1 MSLLE
6 MMRSK
11 AQAHQAT
18 VPLQNPAEKNMTNTK
33 LAMPMKQEVREVA
46 QPLVTC
52 RPAAKPEIAR
62 APAGSPETGRATGA
76 SASPESERA
85 PAASASPEAGLGDQ
99 EDNARGDDA
108 GLAYGVGREA
118 GLFESKAD
126 RKRQWQRFMTTFEPT
141 GPRGSKSTRAPA
153 DLDIPRGD
161 LPSQKFW
168 FPLWVQSKGD
178 WASVAYEEILAKEDK
193 DMAGTTDEWLTRDQV
208 EDLYKSRLVAD
219 SICDMKLSN
228 PKLTRR
234 HPEIPHIEDARQFKV
249 PRVFNP
255 TEFDLVFQIM

>member
-1 MSLLE
+1 MLSSRCALDAMSLLE

-11 AQAHQAT
+11 AQTAQAT

-62 APAGSPETGRATGA
+62 APAGSPEAGRAIA
-76 SASPESERA
+76 AAASPD
-85 PAASASPEAGLGDQ
+85 AGPGAQ

-126 RKRQWQRFMTTFEPT
+126 RKRQWARFMTTFEPT
-141 GPRGSKSTRAPA
+141 GRRGSKSTRAPA